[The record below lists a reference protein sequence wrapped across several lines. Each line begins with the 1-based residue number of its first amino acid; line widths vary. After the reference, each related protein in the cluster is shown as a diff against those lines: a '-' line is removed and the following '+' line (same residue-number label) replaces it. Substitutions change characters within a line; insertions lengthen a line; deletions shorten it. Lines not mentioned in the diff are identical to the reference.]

1 MNSIIGLASKLPFV
15 GRYCEILSHIGQAYL
30 SNEADY
36 VCTQIVG
43 STKNL
48 YNEKK
53 LTKAIS

>member
-1 MNSIIGLASKLPFV
+1 MGLASKLPFV

-30 SNEADY
+30 ANEADY

-48 YNEKK
+48 YNDKK